1 MNTKFPITLSDRPIA
16 YVRPIKASELP
27 DEIREQLP
35 GVTDLYAIHHEEG
48 ERLALVTN
56 RAMAFVMARQNDF
69 YPVSVH

>member
-1 MNTKFPITLSDRPIA
+1 MNTKYPIQSAARPIA

-48 ERLALVTN
+48 ERLALVTD
-56 RAMAFVMARQNDF
+56 RAMAFVMARQNDLD
-69 YPVSVH
+69 PVSVH

>member
-1 MNTKFPITLSDRPIA
+1 MNTRYPIDQGSRPIA

-48 ERLALVTN
+48 ERLALVTD
-56 RAMAFVMARQNDF
+56 RAMAFVMARQNDLH
-69 YPVSVH
+69 PVSVH

>member
-1 MNTKFPITLSDRPIA
+1 MDSKFPILNPERPIA
-16 YVRPIKASELP
+16 YVRPIKTSELP
-27 DEIREQLP
+27 DEIRAQLP

-69 YPVSVH
+69 EPVSVH